1 MLYDLNVPWS
11 SNQDPAQ
18 LQRTIS
24 FLFEVGYSALAL
36 NHTLTN
42 PLPPQI
48 ANPIPTTLPNLPP
61 KTTIL
66 RRCTLVIS
74 DPSLNHRLPN
84 LATAYDILALRPTT
98 EKAFLSACQS
108 LTEHSIISLD
118 MTQKFPFHFKPK
130 PFMTAVNRGIRIE
143 ICYAQATMGDAS
155 SRRNF
160 ISNCLG
166 ILRATSGRGLVV
178 SSEATSVLGV
188 RAPADVL
195 NLLSVWGLGKD
206 RGTEALGVNPRS
218 VVMNEGIKRSGF
230 RGVVDIIDGGDRP
243 VPKEKPKPE
252 GAGKKGKR
260 KAPKETEAPNS
271 SEPQIGKRAAKK
283 ARIAALKAETE
294 NSSPPT
300 SSPVDI
306 TSASKV
312 DTPGKIKAIANG

>member
-11 SNQDPAQ
+11 PSQDSAQ

-24 FLFEVGYSALAL
+24 FLSEAGYSALAL
-36 NHTLTN
+36 NHTIKS

-48 ANPIPTTLPNLPP
+48 TNPIPTTLPFTLPP
-61 KTTIL
+61 KTTLL
-66 RRCTLVIS
+66 RRCTLTIS

-84 LATAYDILALRPTT
+84 LASAYDILALRPTS

-118 MTQKFPFHFKPK
+118 MTQRFPFHFKPK
-130 PFMTAVNRGIRIE
+130 PFMTAVNRGIRFE
-143 ICYAQATMGDAS
+143 ICYAQATMGDAG

-166 ILRATSGRGLVV
+166 ILRATSGRGLIV

-206 RGTEALGVNPRS
+206 RGLEALDVNPRG
-218 VVMNEGIKRSGF
+218 VVMNEGLKRSGF
-230 RGVVDIIDGGDRP
+230 RGVVDIIDGGDKP
-243 VPKEKPKPE
+243 TPKEKNTPTSN

-260 KAPKETEAPNS
+260 KATSGSQQLSSEAPLS
-271 SEPQIGKRAAKK
+271 KRAAKK
-283 ARIAALKAETE
+283 ARLAAVNPEPDT
-294 NSSPPT
+294 SPPPPAT
-300 SSPVDI
+300 EL
-306 TSASKV
+306 
-312 DTPGKIKAIANG
+312 DTPSEIKTTTNG

>member
-11 SNQDPAQ
+11 PNQDPAQ

-24 FLFEVGYSALAL
+24 FLSEVGYSALAL

-42 PLPPQI
+42 PLPAQVT
-48 ANPIPTTLPNLPP
+48 NPIPTIIPNLPP

-84 LATAYDILALRPTT
+84 LASAYDILALRPTT

-108 LTEHSIISLD
+108 LTDHSIISLD

-206 RGTEALGVNPRS
+206 RGTEALDVNPRA
-218 VVMNEGIKRSGF
+218 VVVNEGIKRSGF
-230 RGVVDIIDGGDRP
+230 RGVVDIIDGGDR
-243 VPKEKPKPE
+243 
-252 GAGKKGKR
+252 
-260 KAPKETEAPNS
+260 
-271 SEPQIGKRAAKK
+271 
-283 ARIAALKAETE
+283 
-294 NSSPPT
+294 
-300 SSPVDI
+300 
-306 TSASKV
+306 
-312 DTPGKIKAIANG
+312 